1 MSDGYVLRDAPDS
14 ISIEPGVLATI
25 VQRAAESVEGA
36 RVRRRRRGFDVS
48 VDESSAR
55 VELSLA
61 APYGAV
67 LPELARE
74 VQKRVV
80 SALGTM
86 CGLSASVDVAVEELE
101 GP

>member
-1 MSDGYVLRDAPDS
+1 VSDGYVLRDAGDS

-36 RVRRRRRGFDVS
+36 RVRRRRRGVDVS
-48 VDESSAR
+48 VEDSAAR

-61 APYGAV
+61 APSGAV
-67 LPELARE
+67 LPELART
-74 VQKRVV
+74 VQERVAA
-80 SALGTM
+80 ALATM
-86 CGLSASVDVAVEELE
+86 CGLTASVDVAVEELD